1 MAPILVSLSVAVIPS
16 SDTSNLRE
24 KDSLWLPVQG
34 VRLYDREVQ
43 AAGAWSHW
51 LYFTRGN
58 KEKNVCWCSGLIL
71 YSHSSGSQ
79 AKNNPTHSGQVFS
92 SQLTQSREHL
102 RVMVRGPLARWSWVL
117 LSLQLILN
125 IIASYVQW
133 RSHGATPVHHS
144 FVPGRHWVFISALP
158 ICDKELGSERLLWLL
173 LGSGPKS
180 RRPFVS
186 ISC

>member
-1 MAPILVSLSVAVIPS
+1 MAFILVSLSVAVIPS

-24 KDSLWLPVQG
+24 KRSLWLPVQG
-34 VRLYDREVQ
+34 FRLYDREVQ
-43 AAGAWSHW
+43 AAVAWSHW

-58 KEKNVCWCSGLIL
+58 KEKDVCWCSGLIL
-71 YSHSSGSQ
+71 YSHTSGSQ
-79 AKNNPTHSGQVFS
+79 AKNNPIHSRQVFS

-102 RVMVRGPLARWSWVL
+102 KVMTRGPSARWFWIL
-117 LSLQLILN
+117 WSLQLIIN

-173 LGSGPKS
+173 LESVPKS
-180 RRPFVS
+180 RGFVS